1 MDWQMKVV
9 CGEKEQALEN
19 LLKENVEKVV
29 DEAFKRA
36 SPQIMRFPPTAWKK
50 RQQPRRHLWPEP
62 GM

>member
-36 SPQIMRFPPTAWKK
+36 SPQIMRFHRRPG
-50 RQQPRRHLWPEP
+50 RSGSSRRHLWPEP